1 MINKNTW
8 LNWLLLAILCLA
20 VYAIINGNTDI
31 LDYNR
36 EMILDGEYWRLITG
50 NFNHTNIY
58 HLLLNIAGL
67 TVIAGLHHTYF
78 SSKAFI
84 SLIVYLSITIG
95 LCILWLSPE
104 TLLYVGL
111 SGVLH
116 GLLIVGA
123 IIDVGKKHY
132 SGYLLII
139 GVIGKVVSEQ
149 LFQSPTQ
156 VSELIEATVLTEAH
170 LYGLIAGIV
179 ISPVY
184 VYLAL
189 KKSA

>member
-1 MINKNTW
+1 MTNKNTW

-20 VYAIINGNTDI
+20 VFAIVNGNTDI

-67 TVIAGLHHTYF
+67 AVIAGLHHTYF
-78 SSKAFI
+78 DSKAFI
-84 SLIVYLSITIG
+84 SLIVFLSITIG
-95 LCILWLSPE
+95 LCILWLSPG
-104 TLLYVGL
+104 TSLYVGL

-139 GVIGKVVSEQ
+139 GVIGKVASEQ
-149 LFQSPTQ
+149 LFESPAQ
-156 VSELIEATVLTEAH
+156 VSELIEATVLTDAH
-170 LYGLIAGIV
+170 LYGLLAGIAV
-179 ISPVY
+179 APIY